1 MLTANLK
8 FINKNS
14 FCFFFFAMFYI
25 TNRIINDSYFRSKY
39 LGALFTENKHVQSCV
54 KRREIQT
61 LHCSKLNV
69 LVSTCFLLDL
79 NQAKNRSNGV
89 LLPSTLSFFAL
100 FKLNAQ
106 PETFTIEKSGL
117 VDAQTSYKILFTL
130 FYFYQMFWFLWTLF
144 RHDPFKKSPRCHH
157 LVQI

>member
-14 FCFFFFAMFYI
+14 FYFFSFFEMFYI
-25 TNRIINDSYFRSKY
+25 KNGIINDSYFPSKY

-54 KRREIQT
+54 KRRKIET

-79 NQAKNRSNGV
+79 NQATNTSNGV

-100 FKLNAQ
+100 FKLSSQ
-106 PETFTIEKSGL
+106 PETFYNWKKWTCWCSNFIQNSLHSLLFLPNVL
-117 VDAQTSYKILFTL
+117 VSLDI
-130 FYFYQMFWFLWTLF
+130 
-144 RHDPFKKSPRCHH
+144 
-157 LVQI
+157 V